1 MLRYL
6 KAAFLVGVDVPGLGR
21 VPANILGLC
30 AFAIFGFVQP
40 AFWLLGMGLE
50 TIFLFALAS
59 NTRFQKVV
67 DAQAL
72 QLSEGDAEAKRLALI
87 RELPADSQKRIASL
101 TRQCDKV
108 LDVYRNLQAEDFVVG
123 TNEEAL
129 RRLEWLYVRLL
140 VGRYHLAA
148 SNEGTDQ
155 DLTKKIADLEADL
168 KDGEETEAL
177 RQSKSATLN
186 ILKKRLANLRRKE
199 LTLQEIDSDLTR
211 IENQV
216 DLILENATIQGKPQT
231 ISTDIELASD
241 LVGGAAFGDSE
252 IAIAD
257 LDQAFGQSAG
267 SVQPSARE
275 GASKLKQ

>member
-6 KAAFLVGVDVPGLGR
+6 KAAFLVGVDVPALGR
-21 VPANILGLC
+21 VPANILGLS

-40 AFWLLGMGLE
+40 AFWLLGIGLE

-59 NTRFQKVV
+59 NPRFQKVV

-72 QLSEGDAEAKRLALI
+72 QLSEGDAEAKRVALI
-87 RELPADSQKRIASL
+87 RSLPADVQKRIAGL

-108 LDVYRNLQAEDFVVG
+108 LDVYHNLQAEDFVVG
-123 TNEEAL
+123 TNPEAL

-148 SNEGTDQ
+148 TNDGTEQ

-168 KDGEETEAL
+168 KDGEESEAL
-177 RQSKSATLN
+177 RESKTATLN
-186 ILKKRLANLRRKE
+186 ILKKRLANLRRKD

-241 LVGGAAFGDSE
+241 LGGRRRVWGLRDCHCRPGPGVRPAVP
-252 IAIAD
+252 I
-257 LDQAFGQSAG
+257 
-267 SVQPSARE
+267 PSRRVPATAR
-275 GASKLKQ
+275 AS

>member
-6 KAAFLVGVDVPGLGR
+6 KAAFLVGVDVPALGR
-21 VPANILGLC
+21 VPANILGLS

-40 AFWLLGMGLE
+40 AFWLLGIGLE

-59 NTRFQKVV
+59 NPRFQKVV
-67 DAQAL
+67 EAQAL
-72 QLSEGDAEAKRLALI
+72 QLSEGDAEAKRAALI
-87 RELPADSQKRIASL
+87 RSLPADVQKRIAGL

-108 LDVYRNLQAEDFVVG
+108 LDVYHNLQAEDFVVG
-123 TNEEAL
+123 TNPEAL

-148 SNEGTDQ
+148 TNDGTQQ

-168 KDGEETEAL
+168 KDGEESEAL
-177 RQSKSATLN
+177 RESKTATLN
-186 ILKKRLANLRRKE
+186 ILKKRLANLRRKD

-257 LDQAFGQSAG
+257 LDQAFGHGAD
-267 SVQPSARE
+267 SVPPRASD
-275 GASKLKQ
+275 GATKLKE